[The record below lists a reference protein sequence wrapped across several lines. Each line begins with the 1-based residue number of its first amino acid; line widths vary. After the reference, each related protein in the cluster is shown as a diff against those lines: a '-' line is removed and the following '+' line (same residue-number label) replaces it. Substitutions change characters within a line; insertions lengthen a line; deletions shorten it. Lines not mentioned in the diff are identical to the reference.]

1 MRKQRPRGT
10 TTLEAVVNA
19 ALVIADGTGVSGV
32 KIRAVAELVSAPP
45 MSLYTHFANKS
56 ELLDLMYIEVSRRM
70 YVDSNRDT
78 WQAEL
83 SALCHNIGRVLSE
96 HPRWAELIGR
106 PIPRLVVPVRE
117 RVLAMMVADGFAPEV
132 AFAALASAVLT
143 AIGLILAQIA
153 TRDAGA
159 SSLETRFQ
167 NLKRL
172 VASTPGG
179 EHPVTSSAVAKIG
192 HFDFDHTFNFAIDA
206 MILGL
211 QQLREENAR

>member
-1 MRKQRPRGT
+1 M
-10 TTLEAVVNA
+10 NA
-19 ALVIADGTGVSGV
+19 ALVIADRTGVSGV

-70 YVDSNRDT
+70 YVDSGRDT

-83 SALCHNIGRVLSE
+83 SALCHNVGRVLAE

-106 PIPRLVVPVRE
+106 PIPRLAVPVRE
-117 RVLAMMVADGFAPEV
+117 RVLSLMVADGFAPEV
-132 AFAALASAVLT
+132 AFAAVASAMLT

-153 TRDAGA
+153 TREPDANGP
-159 SSLETRFQ
+159 LESRFQ
-167 NLKRL
+167 NVKRL
-172 VASTPGG
+172 VAFG
-179 EHPVTSSAVAKIG
+179 EGSEQPVTRSAAAKIG
-192 HFDFDHTFNFAIDA
+192 QFDFDHTFNFAIDA

-211 QQLREENAR
+211 EHLREQQAR